1 MQKNRH
7 DKLVKELK
15 QLIED
20 LREQLRKV
28 KRVNN
33 ELQMDI
39 DDARFKI
46 AEWYVFVGLPLV
58 RVRHAAPSGTCSC
71 CYWYVSVTPSGTCSS
86 GCH

>member
-1 MQKNRH
+1 MLMSELR
-7 DKLVKELK
+7 DK
-15 QLIED
+15 IEA

-46 AEWYVFVGLPLV
+46 AEW
-58 RVRHAAPSGTCSC
+58 
-71 CYWYVSVTPSGTCSS
+71 
-86 GCH
+86 

>member
-1 MQKNRH
+1 MLMSELR
-7 DKLVKELK
+7 DK
-15 QLIED
+15 IEA

-46 AEWYVFVGLPLV
+46 SEW
-58 RVRHAAPSGTCSC
+58 
-71 CYWYVSVTPSGTCSS
+71 
-86 GCH
+86 

>member
-28 KRVNN
+28 KRINN

-46 AEWYVFVGLPLV
+46 AEWYVFMLLLARHAMLLV
-58 RVRHAAPSGTCSC
+58 RHTTAATACASC
-71 CYWYVSVTPSGTCSS
+71 LQ
-86 GCH
+86 

>member
-1 MQKNRH
+1 M
-7 DKLVKELK
+7 KELK

-46 AEWYVFVGLPLV
+46 AEWYVFVGLLL
-58 RVRHAAPSGTCSC
+58 VRHA
-71 CYWYVSVTPSGTCSS
+71 TPSGTSS
-86 GCH
+86 C